1 MKTNKVEKWLLLEQS
16 GELPPRKLCS
26 LRRALAA
33 SEDARA
39 LRNELDWLKG
49 SVLLPEAEPSPWAV
63 KQISARLRDER
74 RMVFRFSRVWK
85 PALALAACL
94 AVIAGLFHF
103 HSEQGSSTSAAVVA
117 VAGVDVWND
126 PFEEDL
132 NKLETL
138 IVAISDE
145 PLDIMEM

>member
-1 MKTNKVEKWLLLEQS
+1 MKTKKIEKWLLLEQS
-16 GELPPRKLCS
+16 GELSPRKLRS

-39 LRNELDWLKG
+39 LRNELGRLKG
-49 SVLLPEAEPSPWAV
+49 SVLLSEAEPSPWTV
-63 KQISARLRDER
+63 TQINARLRDER
-74 RMVFRFSRVWK
+74 RLVFRFSKVWK
-85 PALALAACL
+85 PAFALAVSL
-94 AVIAGLFHF
+94 TLITGLLYFHD
-103 HSEQGSSTSAAVVA
+103 EQVSSTPAAVVA
-117 VAGVDVWND
+117 ITGVDVWSD

-145 PLDIMEM
+145 PLDIVEM